1 MFHGSYVFTFQSHIQ
16 EWKKLAMVAIWAAA
30 DYVEAEPSL
39 GPRVPP
45 LTCSRANLPC
55 HHPHIIIYIIVEMKN
70 HVSIICFIFAITEPF
85 FAALAALSFLG
96 HTHNCLQRLYQV
108 TLLQRLYKEG
118 SQFFTGMLYLV
129 LVWCIWHLHN
139 LVNCFNILW
148 NDLTLS
154 VVLFT
159 LCGGNCSQAWKTSLK
174 KLKRCVSAG

>member
-1 MFHGSYVFTFQSHIQ
+1 M
-16 EWKKLAMVAIWAAA
+16 
-30 DYVEAEPSL
+30 EAEPSL

-55 HHPHIIIYIIVEMKN
+55 HHPHIIIYIVVEMKN
-70 HVSIICFIFAITEPF
+70 HISIIFVIFAITEPF
-85 FAALAALSFLG
+85 LLSLQLYLFLVILLTVCKG
-96 HTHNCLQRLYQV
+96 YIRLRYFFHQS
-108 TLLQRLYKEG
+108 LYKEG

-159 LCGGNCSQAWKTSLK
+159 LCGGNCSQA
-174 KLKRCVSAG
+174 